1 MGVLDMPGYLT
12 HSVAPNESDKLRIS
26 ISFNMMF
33 SLFAEQLSKPLWES
47 TISTTVGE

>member
-33 SLFAEQLSKPLWES
+33 SQSTERLSKPMWGS
-47 TISTTVGE
+47 TVDTSLGE